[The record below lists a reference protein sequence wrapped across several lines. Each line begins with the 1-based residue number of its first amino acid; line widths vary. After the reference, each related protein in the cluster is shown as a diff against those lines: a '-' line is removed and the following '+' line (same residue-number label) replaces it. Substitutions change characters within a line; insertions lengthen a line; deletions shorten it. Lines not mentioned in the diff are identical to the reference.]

1 MLKYK
6 AKLQG
11 SLEMDFKLIQT
22 LNELQTVENE
32 YNSLLERI
40 EDYQVFYEYEW
51 IKNYILYYPDFCN
64 NKKYQLQIVTG
75 WLNQQMVLC
84 CPFCLYKKE
93 LHFICEEATDYNTIL
108 VDKSFNV
115 NSLLSEMWEYILA
128 NIKFNKI
135 CLKEFRASNV
145 LYNFYTI
152 TDTKFGGK
160 SFLKITTTAAYSNL
174 PEDESKIT
182 KSERSNIKRRTKKL
196 LQNYDVKFEVFDYL
210 TQEDLQFITP
220 IRDKQFGKNIFT
232 NGNSWKFFL
241 ELNKALPNNFV
252 VYKLFLHGELSAL
265 SFCFKD
271 AQKIYS
277 YCTLYDS
284 KYKKEGLG
292 QILRSFIIQD
302 IIKNGG
308 KKYDFMRGAEAHKAE
323 YCDNIVPNFTL
334 TAFPASRKN
343 KIRVFLYKSVRY
355 VSARIL
361 GMKGV

>member
-1 MLKYK
+1 M
-6 AKLQG
+6 
-11 SLEMDFKLIQT
+11 EFKLIQT
-22 LNELQTVENE
+22 LDELQTVENE
-32 YNSLLERI
+32 YKSLLERI

-75 WLNQQMVLC
+75 WINQQMVLC
-84 CPFCLYKKE
+84 CPFCLYKEE

-128 NIKFNKI
+128 NIRFNKV
-135 CLKEFRASNV
+135 CLREFRASNV
-145 LYNFYTI
+145 LYNFYTV
-152 TDTKFGGK
+152 TNSEHDSH
-160 SFLKITTTAAYSNL
+160 SFLKISTTASFSNL
-174 PEDESKIT
+174 PADECKIL
-182 KSERSNIKRRTKKL
+182 KSERKHIRNRTKNL
-196 LQNYDVKFEVFDYL
+196 LQNFDVKFEIFDCL
-210 TQEDLQFITP
+210 SEEDLKFITP
-220 IRDKQFGKNIFT
+220 IKDANFGENLFS
-232 NGNSWKFFL
+232 NGKSWKFFL
-241 ELNKALPNNFV
+241 ELNKSLPNNFV
-252 VYKLFLHGELSAL
+252 VYKLFLNGELSAL

-271 AQKIYS
+271 RKKIYS
-277 YCTLYDS
+277 YCIVYDL

-292 QILRSFIIQD
+292 QVLRSFIIQE

-308 KKYDFMRGAEAHKAE
+308 KIYDFMRGAEAHKSK

-343 KIRVFLYKSVRY
+343 KIRVFLYKSIRY